1 MLAVTGSA
9 VWSMIQTA
17 DRGIGRWSQWS
28 WTNNEERE
36 MLRSRLITVAAATV
50 LIAGCQASSPPS
62 NDLSGGEVRSH
73 QFGCLAGTVGGAV
86 IGGLAGS
93 MIGGGTGQLIAT
105 GVGAAAGGVLGNEL
119 ACPRGGL

>member
-1 MLAVTGSA
+1 
-9 VWSMIQTA
+9 
-17 DRGIGRWSQWS
+17 
-28 WTNNEERE
+28 

-50 LIAGCQASSPPS
+50 VIAGCQASSPPS
-62 NDLSGGEVRSH
+62 NGGEVRSH